1 MTYIKTLCRAAGAG
15 DCGEGGGVPA
25 GAGGGPGAGP
35 EAGRGLEHPRAAA
48 GDGHKIQPE
57 VARIQVGFLF

>member
-1 MTYIKTLCRAAGAG
+1 MI
-15 DCGEGGGVPA
+15 CGRR
-25 GAGGGPGAGP
+25 GGGPDAAP

-57 VARIQVGFLF
+57 VARIQVGFLFSLTMQSLIAVVD